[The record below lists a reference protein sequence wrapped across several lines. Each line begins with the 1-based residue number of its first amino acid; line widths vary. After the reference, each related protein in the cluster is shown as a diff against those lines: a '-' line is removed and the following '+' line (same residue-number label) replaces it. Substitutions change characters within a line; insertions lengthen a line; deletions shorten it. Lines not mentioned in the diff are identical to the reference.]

1 MKKAYLSILSI
12 LLASA
17 ASAQIQITATDMP
30 VVGDTLR
37 SSATA
42 AASSGITLS
51 NTGTN
56 YTWDFSSLVPV
67 SQTVAN
73 YQLAA
78 TVNIAFA
85 VVISPTAYGYKV
97 ADSFPTP
104 AGLPISLPVS
114 IKNMYTFYNKKTSP
128 SRFVAEGFGATIS
141 GIPTPAAY
149 QDEDEIY
156 KFPLD
161 YGTTNDSTT
170 FDLKFSLASLGSV
183 RQKGYRKTTVDGW
196 GTIKTPFFTT
206 AVNCIRVRSEIREI
220 DSFTISPL
228 PAMGI
233 PRNTVE
239 YKWLAAGEHY
249 PVLWVTANI
258 TGSTE
263 TITSVRY
270 RDQYRPGLLN
280 IEQAPALK
288 VLKAYPNP
296 ANYTVNIDVPTSWQN
311 YTVAIYDMQGRVVAN
326 YNNTSKLDV
335 SNLAKGNYLAV
346 LQHENERAAAAIIK
360 D

>member
-1 MKKAYLSILSI
+1 MKKIYTSAFSI

-17 ASAQIQITATDMP
+17 ASAQIQITASDMP

-37 SSATA
+37 SSATVA
-42 AASSGITLS
+42 TSSGITLS

-56 YTWDFSSLVPV
+56 YAWDYSSLVPV

-85 VVISPTAYGYKV
+85 AVISPTAYGYKV

-114 IKNMYTFYNKKTSP
+114 IKNMYTFYNKKSSP
-128 SRFVAEGFGATIS
+128 SRFVAEGFGASIS

-156 KFPLD
+156 MLPMD
-161 YGTTNDSTT
+161 YGVTNDSTT

-206 AVNCIRVRSEIREI
+206 AVSCIRVRSEIHEI

-228 PAMGI
+228 PAMAI

-239 YKWLAAGEHY
+239 YKWLATGEHY
-249 PVLWVTANI
+249 PILWVTANLA
-258 TGSTE
+258 GSTE
-263 TITSVRY
+263 TISSVRY

-280 IEQAPALK
+280 VEQAHALQTP
-288 VLKAYPNP
+288 KAYPNP
-296 ANYTVNIDVPTSWQN
+296 ANNTVNIDVPATWQN

-326 YNNTSKLDV
+326 YNNTSKLNV
-335 SNLAKGNYLAV
+335 SNLAKGNYLAI

>member
-1 MKKAYLSILSI
+1 MKKVYTSIYSI

-17 ASAQIQITATDMP
+17 ASAQIQITASDMP
-30 VVGDTLR
+30 VVNDTLR

-42 AASSGITLS
+42 ATSSGITLS

-56 YTWDFSSLVPV
+56 YAWDYSSLTPV

-78 TVNIAFA
+78 TVNAAFGLI
-85 VVISPTAYGYKV
+85 ISPSAYGYKV

-114 IKNMYTFYNKKTSP
+114 IKNIYTFYNKKTSP

-141 GIPTPAAY
+141 GIPTPAVY

-156 KFPLD
+156 LFPLD
-161 YGTTNDSTT
+161 YGVTNDSTT
-170 FDLKFSLASLGSV
+170 FDLKFSLATLGSV

-206 AVNCIRVRSEIREI
+206 AVNCIRVRSEIHEV

-228 PAMGI
+228 PAMAV

-239 YKWLAAGEHY
+239 YKWLAANEHY
-249 PVLWVTANI
+249 PVLWVTATL

-263 TITSVRY
+263 TISSVRY
-270 RDQYRPGLLN
+270 RDQYRPGLLSV
-280 IEQAPALK
+280 EQTPALQT
-288 VLKAYPNP
+288 LKAYPNP
-296 ANYTVNIDVPTSWQN
+296 ASGTVNIDVPATWQN
-311 YTVAIYDMQGRVVAN
+311 YTVTIYDMQSRVVAN

-335 SNLAKGNYLAV
+335 LNLAKGNYLAV

>member
-1 MKKAYLSILSI
+1 MKKVYSSIFSI
-12 LLASA
+12 LLASV

-30 VVGDTLR
+30 VIGDTLR
-37 SSATA
+37 SSAANPTSA
-42 AASSGITLS
+42 GITLS
-51 NTGTN
+51 NTGAN
-56 YTWDFSSLVPV
+56 YTWDFSTLVPV

-85 VVISPTAYGYKV
+85 AVISPTAYGYKV

-114 IKNMYTFYNKKTSP
+114 IKNMYTFYNKKSSP
-128 SRFVAEGFGATIS
+128 SRFVAEGFGASIS

-161 YGTTNDSTT
+161 HGVTNDSTT
-170 FDLKFSLASLGSV
+170 FDLKFSLASLGSI

-196 GTIKTPFFTT
+196 GTIKTPFITT
-206 AVNCIRVRSEIREI
+206 AVNCIRVRSEISEI

-228 PAMGI
+228 PTIAI

-239 YKWLAAGEHY
+239 YKWLATGEHY
-249 PVLWVTANI
+249 PVLLVTANI

-263 TITSVRY
+263 TITGVRY

-280 IEQAPALK
+280 VEQTPVLQ

-296 ANYTVNIDVPTSWQN
+296 ANGTINIDVPATWQN

-335 SNLAKGNYLAV
+335 SKLSKGNYLAV

-360 D
+360 N

>member
-1 MKKAYLSILSI
+1 MKKVYTSIFSI
-12 LLASA
+12 LLASTT
-17 ASAQIQITATDMP
+17 SAQIQITASDMP

-37 SSATA
+37 SSAANPT
-42 AASSGITLS
+42 SSGIVLT
-51 NTGTN
+51 NTGTS
-56 YTWDFSSLVPV
+56 YTWDYSSLVPV

-78 TVNIAFA
+78 TVNLAFA
-85 VVISPTAYGYKV
+85 AVISPTAYGYKV

-104 AGLPISLPVS
+104 PGLPISLPVS

-128 SRFVAEGFGATIS
+128 ARFVAEGFGASIS

-156 KFPLD
+156 MLPLVF
-161 YGTTNDSTT
+161 GTTNDSTT
-170 FDLKFSLASLGSV
+170 FDLKFNLSTLGSI
-183 RQKGYRKTTVDGW
+183 RQKGYRKTTIDGW

-206 AVNCIRVRSEIREI
+206 AVNCLRVRSEIHEI
-220 DSFTISPL
+220 DSITISPL
-228 PAMGI
+228 PAIAI

-239 YKWLAAGEHY
+239 YKWLATAEHY
-249 PVLWVTANI
+249 PVLWVTANM

-270 RDQYRPGLLN
+270 RDMYRPGLLN
-280 IEQAPALK
+280 VQQASALQT
-288 VLKAYPNP
+288 LKAYPNP
-296 ANYTVNIDVPTSWQN
+296 ANNTVNIDVPATWQN
-311 YTVAIYDMQGRVVAN
+311 YTVAIYDLQGRVVAN

-346 LQHENERAAAAIIK
+346 LQHENDRAAASIIK

>member
-1 MKKAYLSILSI
+1 MKKVYTSIFSI

-17 ASAQIQITATDMP
+17 ATAQIQITASDMP

-37 SSATA
+37 SSASA
-42 AASSGITLS
+42 AATSGITLS
-51 NTGTN
+51 NTGTS
-56 YTWDFSSLVPV
+56 YAWDFSSLVPI

-85 VVISPTAYGYKV
+85 AVISPTAYGYKV
-97 ADSFPTP
+97 ADSFAAP
-104 AGLPISLPVS
+104 AGLPIPLPVS
-114 IKNMYTFYNKKTSP
+114 IKNIYTFYNKKTSP
-128 SRFVAEGFGATIS
+128 ARFVAEGFGATIS
-141 GIPTPAAY
+141 SIPTPAAY
-149 QDEDEIY
+149 QDEDEVY
-156 KFPLD
+156 LFPLD
-161 YGTTNDSTT
+161 YGVTNDSTT

-206 AVNCIRVRSEIREI
+206 AVNCIRVRSEIHEI
-220 DSFTISPL
+220 DSFTVSPL
-228 PAMGI
+228 PAMAV

-239 YKWLAAGEHY
+239 YKWLATGEHY
-249 PVLWVTANI
+249 PILWVTATL

-263 TITSVRY
+263 TISSVRY

-280 IEQAPALK
+280 VEQAPALQT
-288 VLKAYPNP
+288 LKAYPNP
-296 ANYTVNIDVPTSWQN
+296 ANNTVNIDVPATWQN
-311 YTVAIYDMQGRVVAN
+311 YTVAIYDLQGRVVAN

>member
-1 MKKAYLSILSI
+1 MKKAYISILSI
-12 LLASA
+12 LLAA
-17 ASAQIQITATDMP
+17 TANAQIQITATDMP

-37 SSATA
+37 SSAANPTSA
-42 AASSGITLS
+42 GITLS

-56 YTWDFSSLVPV
+56 YTWDFSTLVPV

-85 VVISPTAYGYKV
+85 AVISPTAYGYKV

-104 AGLPISLPVS
+104 PGLPISLPVS

-128 SRFVAEGFGATIS
+128 SRFVAEGFGASIS

-156 KFPLD
+156 MLPLD
-161 YGTTNDSTT
+161 YGVTNDSTT

-228 PAMGI
+228 PTIAL

-239 YKWLAAGEHY
+239 YKWLATGEHY

-263 TITSVRY
+263 TITGVRY

-280 IEQAPALK
+280 VEKTPALQ

-296 ANYTVNIDVPTSWQN
+296 ASGIVNIDVPATWQN

-326 YNNTSKLDV
+326 YNNTSKLNV
-335 SNLAKGNYLAV
+335 SNLAKGNYMAI
-346 LQHENERAAAAIIK
+346 LQHENERAAAAIMK